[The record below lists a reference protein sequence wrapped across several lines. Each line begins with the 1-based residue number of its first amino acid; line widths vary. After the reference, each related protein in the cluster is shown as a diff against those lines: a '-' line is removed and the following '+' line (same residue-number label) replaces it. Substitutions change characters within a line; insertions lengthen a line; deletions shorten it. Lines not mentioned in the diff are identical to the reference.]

1 LQSMRLQAFF
11 VSASNPPARQPAV
24 PTSGASLPPFFSQ

>member
-11 VSASNPPARQPAV
+11 VSACGPPARQLALPA
-24 PTSGASLPPFFSQ
+24 PGASLPPFFSQ